1 VIAIFGHGFGLY
13 GHLPALAELGHD
25 IYLPLRYRPAFDERA
40 ELETYRSTVHFI
52 DDEATLLSKAKLAV
66 LVRRPADNEAIAR
79 QAATTS
85 LPPQLV
91 IEKPLATTPQAAL
104 ALDSA
109 LREAHVRYATPYLF
123 AYCDWARNCENRI
136 RAGQGVEITLDWY
149 FNSPKTTESWKAK
162 PEDGGGPLNYYFI
175 HVIALAG
182 FFLGDYR
189 LVECWANSEGRGRK
203 IRMTAVS
210 GAPRF
215 AATFCTGTVDSNFSV
230 AIDGVIAYNAE
241 TPFGDVPRRGDR
253 DPRIN
258 VLKRFYAS
266 EVFCEDADP
275 VAAERGRQT
284 LKCWAEVVGRLRHEN
299 TRADQ

>member
-1 VIAIFGHGFGLY
+1 MIAIFGHGFGLY

-25 IYLPLRYRPAFDERA
+25 IYVPLRYRPAFDERA

-52 DDEATLLSKAKLAV
+52 DDEATLLSKVKLAV

-79 QAATTS
+79 QAAATS

-104 ALDSA
+104 ALVST
-109 LREAHVRYATPYLF
+109 LRGAGVRYATPYLLE
-123 AYCDWARNCENRI
+123 YCNWARDCKHMI
-136 RAGQGVEITLDWY
+136 ATGQGVETTLDWS

-175 HVIALAG
+175 HLIALAG
-182 FFLGDYR
+182 FLLGDHR
-189 LVECWANSEGRGRK
+189 LVECWTKLEDRGCE
-203 IRMTAVS
+203 IGMAAVS
-210 GAPRF
+210 GAHRF
-215 AATFCTGTVDSNFSV
+215 AATFCTGMADSNFSV
-230 AIDGVIAYNAE
+230 AIDGVTAYNAE
-241 TPFGDVPRRGDR
+241 TPFGDVPRRGAR

-266 EVFCEDADP
+266 EVFCKDADP
-275 VAAERGRQT
+275 VATERGRQT